1 MDVEY
6 YEIAVLGICGT
17 AFVLCYNAYYKYKY
31 LEQKSSDDTYKE
43 RIDAD
48 IRMIDKTK
56 ELLSDEDYKRYL
68 EQRAN
73 VLKELKFD
81 KNDVPNRIRESIDA
95 VVGPYSL
102 EEKKE

>member
-1 MDVEY
+1 MDIEY

-43 RIDAD
+43 RVDAD

-56 ELLSDEDYKRYL
+56 ELLNDQGYIEYLDKRVDVCKKL
-68 EQRAN
+68 DLPKDTFPIRI
-73 VLKELKFD
+73 KEL
-81 KNDVPNRIRESIDA
+81 IDA